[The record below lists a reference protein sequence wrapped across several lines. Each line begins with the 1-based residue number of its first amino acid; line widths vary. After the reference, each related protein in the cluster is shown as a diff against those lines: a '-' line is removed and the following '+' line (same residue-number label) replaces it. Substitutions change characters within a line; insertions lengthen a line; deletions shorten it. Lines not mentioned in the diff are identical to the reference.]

1 MLLSSNILLFISSLH
16 VSQTTTTL
24 ATLDGIIHQPNAEAT
39 LNLFILLDIWE
50 TLSKSAI
57 FGLLPK
63 VFCGSKLSWEKDYKT
78 LGFFH
83 FLLKENVFFSA
94 LLHVDQLETP
104 WFYLVNPDGGP
115 DPGPWELL
123 A

>member
-39 LNLFILLDIWE
+39 LNLFILLDISE

-63 VFCGSKLSWEKDYKT
+63 VFCGSKLS
-78 LGFFH
+78 
-83 FLLKENVFFSA
+83 
-94 LLHVDQLETP
+94 
-104 WFYLVNPDGGP
+104 
-115 DPGPWELL
+115 
-123 A
+123 